1 MKEDYVN
8 EELYY
13 MRQNDLNDENKIG
26 LDEEEGEKSTQT
38 VNEDVIHSNINEKE
52 TETNRDTLEEVIYEF
67 PNDTYQVVMED
78 YENEELDD
86 SKHNYLIE

>member
-1 MKEDYVN
+1 M
-8 EELYY
+8 
-13 MRQNDLNDENKIG
+13 
-26 LDEEEGEKSTQT
+26 
-38 VNEDVIHSNINEKE
+38 IHSNINEKE

>member
-1 MKEDYVN
+1 MEDYVN
-8 EELYY
+8 EEFDY
-13 MRQNDLNDENKIG
+13 MNQNDLNHRNNID